1 MKRSVAEHS
10 EGGWC

>member
-10 EGGWC
+10 EDEWC